1 MGSALTALETQI
13 RDDLAKT
20 SHPNAAWLEPKRGL
34 DGKPALDVLIVGAGQ
49 SGLATAFG
57 LMRSQVTNVLVV
69 DKAEEG
75 EEGPWLSYARMH
87 TLRSP
92 KDFTGPDLDIPSLTY
107 QSWHEARFGKENW
120 QNLDLIPREL
130 WAEYLLW
137 FKRAVGLTV
146 RRASRHLHP
155 VARARRS
162 HGHQVGHQH
171 GRAPRDRSRR
181 DLPRG
186 QPQRDA
192 GAGPGLAPRQREGAI
207 VGRGLQRRSRWHPR
221 AAGLA
226 RRRQGSRDRALQA
239 RRQRGI
245 GQLGRLDLRARRQAE
260 HGLEDEAVRPGPP
273 SEAWVWVDLGSAKS
287 IGTMRWVFGEYGIG
301 DYFVIEGSN
310 NLRTWS
316 YITKRNGK
324 PVGVWQEKTTSVTY
338 RYIRFRFE
346 NPHHDLYLGGLAEVQ
361 VWAPGTAPPL
371 PAPARPPRQPV
382 TPTATTPPNSNY
394 PMYGSS
400 RSSNS
405 TLPKAVWDGDLNTTW
420 QTNGEDVPNSA
431 YVYVTI
437 GSVLP
442 IGTIRWIYGTADIGD
457 DLTIQVSND
466 KVTWTNV
473 HTAGNAPVGEWQA
486 VNLTDVSGKY
496 IRWFFR
502 NPNNDPVIGGL
513 AKVEIYA
520 PGAYKGDV
528 EPSRHPPGPRPP
540 SRPRRQVPPHRNRS

>member
-1 MGSALTALETQI
+1 M
-13 RDDLAKT
+13 
-20 SHPNAAWLEPKRGL
+20 
-34 DGKPALDVLIVGAGQ
+34 
-49 SGLATAFG
+49 
-57 LMRSQVTNVLVV
+57 
-69 DKAEEG
+69 
-75 EEGPWLSYARMH
+75 
-87 TLRSP
+87 
-92 KDFTGPDLDIPSLTY
+92 
-107 QSWHEARFGKENW
+107 
-120 QNLDLIPREL
+120 
-130 WAEYLLW
+130 
-137 FKRAVGLTV
+137 
-146 RRASRHLHP
+146 
-155 VARARRS
+155 
-162 HGHQVGHQH
+162 
-171 GRAPRDRSRR
+171 
-181 DLPRG
+181 
-186 QPQRDA
+186 
-192 GAGPGLAPRQREGAI
+192 
-207 VGRGLQRRSRWHPR
+207 
-221 AAGLA
+221 
-226 RRRQGSRDRALQA
+226 
-239 RRQRGI
+239 
-245 GQLGRLDLRARRQAE
+245 
-260 HGLEDEAVRPGPP
+260 
-273 SEAWVWVDLGSAKS
+273 
-287 IGTMRWVFGEYGIG
+287 
-301 DYFVIEGSN
+301 IEGSN

-371 PAPARPPRQPV
+371 PSAGATATPTR
-382 TPTATTPPNSNY
+382 TPTATTPPNGNY

-466 KVTWTNV
+466 KVTWTDV

-513 AKVEIYA
+513 AEVEIYA

-528 EPSRHPPGPRPP
+528 EPSATPTGSATAEPSAEASPASPEPILTETPVPVETATETATETPKEVATGTPADLDQLAPPETSPVGERPSETATPEPTGPTPYPVIQTSRSASTVSGTFAVDNDPSTVWGTDANAHPGRTAHLTLDFGQPVDVAQVRIQPGPDGLRGTATIETSNDGKSWNYYADVDPTQPDENGRLTINPGKDVPVPVAARYVRIVFVSPTEGQPLGGISEIEVLPP
-540 SRPRRQVPPHRNRS
+540 E